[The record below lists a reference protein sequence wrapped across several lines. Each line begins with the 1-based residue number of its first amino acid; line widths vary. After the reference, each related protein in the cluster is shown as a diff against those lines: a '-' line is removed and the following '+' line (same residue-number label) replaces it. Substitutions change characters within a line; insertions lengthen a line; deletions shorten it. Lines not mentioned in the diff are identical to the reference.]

1 MEYKNYILPLVALIT
16 SLLFTC
22 IAMPWL
28 LKFCKRKGLYDRP
41 DERKVHTNNI
51 PRLGGSVFV
60 PAMLV
65 GMSTSLFLINQQSEG
80 LPLLKISTFL
90 IFTGILIIY
99 LIGLLDDL
107 LGLPAR
113 FKFIVQF
120 IAALFLPFCGL
131 YINNMY
137 GLFGLNEL
145 PMYIGYPITIFLN
158 LLIVNS
164 INLIDG
170 IDGLASGISV
180 IALIAYLLLFSI
192 LGVVSYTIF
201 AAALIG
207 AVVVFMYYNLFGDIK
222 KGTKTFMGDTGSLI
236 LGYALAYLTIKYAMY
251 NPHVLPYRPYALIIA
266 CTFLIIPIFD
276 LIRVAFTRLL
286 NKKSIFHPDKTHIHH
301 LCMNAGLSMRMTL
314 VIILTLQLLFVLVNY
329 LLIMINLQSTLIL
342 LFDIVIFS
350 VFILIIKKQ
359 SRVQSTR
366 TH

>member
-1 MEYKNYILPLVALIT
+1 MDYKNYIFPLIALFA

-28 LKFCKRKGLYDRP
+28 LKFCKKRGLYDVP
-41 DERKVHTNNI
+41 DERKVHSNNI
-51 PRLGGSVFV
+51 PRLGGSLFV

-65 GMSTSLFLINQQSEG
+65 GMSVALFFMNQQSDG
-80 LPLLKISTFL
+80 LPFIKVSTFL

-120 IAALFLPFCGL
+120 IAALFLPCCGL

-137 GLFGLNEL
+137 GLFGLYEL
-145 PMYIGYPITIFLN
+145 PMYIAYPITIFLN

-180 IALIAYLLLFSI
+180 VALIAYLILFST
-192 LGVVSYTIF
+192 LGVVSYTVF

-207 AVVVFMYYNLFGDIK
+207 AVVVFMYYNLFGNIE

-236 LGYALAYLTIKYAMY
+236 LGYALAYLSIKYAMY
-251 NPHVLPYRPYALIIA
+251 NPNVLPDRPYALIMA
-266 CTFLIIPIFD
+266 FTFLIIPVFD
-276 LIRVAFTRLL
+276 LTRVAFTRLL

-301 LCMNAGLSMRMTL
+301 LCMQAGLSMRWTL
-314 VIILTLQLLFVLVNY
+314 VIILCLQVLFVLVNY
-329 LLIMINLQSTLIL
+329 VFIKFCIPSTLIL
-342 LFDIVIFS
+342 LIDIIIFAT
-350 VFILIIKKQ
+350 FIIVVKKNRKLE
-359 SRVQSTR
+359 SSK
-366 TH
+366 

>member
-1 MEYKNYILPLVALIT
+1 MKAYNILYPLLALIV

-28 LKFCKRKGLYDRP
+28 LKFCKKRGLYDVP
-41 DERKVHTNNI
+41 DERKVHANNI
-51 PRLGGSVFV
+51 PRLGGSLFV

-65 GMSTSLFLINQQSEG
+65 GMSVALFFMNQQPDG
-80 LPLLKISTFL
+80 LPFIKVSTFL

-120 IAALFLPFCGL
+120 IAALFLPCCGL

-137 GLFGLNEL
+137 GLFGLYEL
-145 PMYIGYPITIFLN
+145 PMYIAYPITIFLN

-180 IALIAYLLLFSI
+180 IALIAYLILFTA
-192 LGVVSYTIF
+192 LGVVSYTVF

-207 AVVVFMYYNLFGDIK
+207 AVLVFMYYNLFGNIE

-251 NPHVLPYRPYALIIA
+251 NPNVLPDRPYALIMA
-266 CTFLIIPIFD
+266 FTFLIIPVFD
-276 LIRVAFTRLL
+276 LTRVAFSRLF
-286 NKKSIFHPDKTHIHH
+286 NRKSIFHPDKTHIHH
-301 LCMNAGLSMRMTL
+301 LCMQTGLSMRWTL
-314 VIILTLQLLFVLVNY
+314 VTILCLQIFFVLINY
-329 LLIMINLQSTLIL
+329 IFTRIYLPSTLIL
-342 LFDIVIFS
+342 LIDIALFAT
-350 VFILIIKKQ
+350 FIIVVKKH
-359 SRVQSTR
+359 SKLESNK
-366 TH
+366 